1 MCVRVGLV
9 QNLKVSVY
17 LCGSMAKVNILSF
30 EFTGLGKRFPN
41 WCEKGFVISQF
52 FGLCA
57 VINFDR
63 FKQNINRIAI
73 YFFDIF
79 FGTFLVGL
87 IRDG

>member
-1 MCVRVGLV
+1 MYVCVGPW

-17 LCGSMAKVNILSF
+17 LCGSVAKVNILSF
-30 EFTGLGKRFPN
+30 EFTGLGKRFPI
-41 WCEKGFVISQF
+41 WCEKSFIISPF

-57 VINFDR
+57 LINFDR

-73 YFFDIF
+73 YFFDIL